1 MHMQKKRRY
10 KEEIMYQILSAAIE
24 PVTRTRLI
32 YASFLSNNEL
42 RHYIAL
48 LLEHEMLEVDP
59 IAKTKFKVTEV
70 GIKFLKLYENI
81 MSITGAIP
89 YNSLSNVAIQRRNTV
104 SHQNF

>member
-1 MHMQKKRRY
+1 MQKKRRD

-59 IAKTKFKVTEV
+59 IAKTKFKVTDV
-70 GIKFLKLYENI
+70 GREFLKLYESI
-81 MSITGAIP
+81 MSITGTMP
-89 YNSLSNVAIQRRNTV
+89 YNSLSNVAIQTRNTV

>member
-1 MHMQKKRRY
+1 
-10 KEEIMYQILSAAIE
+10 MYQILSAAIE

-42 RHYIAL
+42 RNYIAL

-59 IAKTKFKVTEV
+59 IAKTKFKVTEE
-70 GIKFLKLYENI
+70 GRKFLKLYENI
-81 MSITGAIP
+81 MSITGTMP

>member
-1 MHMQKKRRY
+1 MQKKRRD

-42 RHYIAL
+42 RNYIAL

-59 IAKTKFKVTEV
+59 ITKTKFKATVE
-70 GIKFLKLYENI
+70 GRKFLELYENI
-81 MSITGAIP
+81 MSITGTRP

-104 SHQNF
+104 SHQTF